1 MTRDEE
7 ITADFPA
14 YALGVLAGEDRRA
27 VEELVERDAEA
38 AEELA
43 EMLETVA
50 EFSARVGTAAP
61 PISVRRQLIS
71 AANAEGGEAYEQSA
85 FSSLVSHL
93 ENRITVEETE
103 YEHDLK
109 TIWQRLG
116 NVFTA
121 GRLAFATS
129 IASFAIVGIMA
140 IQLGSDNVQLNRKVT
155 DMEREV
161 ATTYAHAQNLLNDMS
176 STEQMLTHA
185 HERISK
191 QDQEIVR
198 MSELN
203 DALRTSM
210 NDQISLTYAT
220 LRNEYNTPEWQPD
233 AALAGNGYAYLLE
246 HHRRPLG
253 ALVVGGVE
261 SAPPGE
267 EYRLYLVREGDDPVY
282 TASFNLN
289 QAGYGTVLFELTL
302 PLSLYDGAHITL
314 ERIDDPPDPSLALP
328 ENRFKPQ

>member
-14 YALGVLAGEDRRA
+14 YALGVLEGEDRRA
-27 VEELVERDAEA
+27 VEELVERDSEA

-161 ATTYAHAQNLLNDMS
+161 ANTYAHAQNLLNDMS

>member
-1 MTRDEE
+1 MTREEE
-7 ITADFPA
+7 IIAGFPA
-14 YALGVLAGEDRRA
+14 YALGALDDEAQRA
-27 VEELVERDAEA
+27 VEELVERDQDA

-50 EFSARVGTAAP
+50 EFSARIGEAEPPLALRRRLVSTAD
-61 PISVRRQLIS
+61 
-71 AANAEGGEAYEQSA
+71 AEGGAAHQASA

-93 ENRITVEETE
+93 ENRITIEEEE
-103 YEHDLK
+103 YEHEPK
-109 TIWQRLG
+109 NIWQRLG
-116 NVFTA
+116 SVFTA

-129 IASFAIVGIMA
+129 IASFAIVGITA
-140 IQLGSDNVQLNRKVT
+140 IQLGTDNVQLNRKVT
-155 DMEREV
+155 DVEREV
-161 ATTYAHAQNLLNDMS
+161 ATAYAYAQEILDDMS

-198 MSELN
+198 MTELN

-220 LRNEYNTPEWQPD
+220 LRNEYNSPDWQPD
-233 AALAGNGYAYLLE
+233 ATLAGNGYAYLLE
-246 HHRRPLG
+246 HQRRPIG

-261 SAPPGE
+261 KAPPGE
-267 EYRLYLVREGDDPVY
+267 EYRLYLVREGNEPFY
-282 TASFNLN
+282 AASFNLN

-302 PLSLYDGAHITL
+302 PLSLYDGAHITR
-314 ERIDDPPDPSLALP
+314 ERVADSPDPSLALP

>member
-1 MTRDEE
+1 MTRDED

-14 YALGVLAGEDRRA
+14 YALGVLEGEDRRA

-50 EFSARVGTAAP
+50 EFSARIGTAAP

-161 ATTYAHAQNLLNDMS
+161 ANTYAHAQNLLNDMS

>member
-1 MTRDEE
+1 MTRDQE
-7 ITADFPA
+7 IIADLPA
-14 YALGVLAGEDRRA
+14 YALGALDEEGQRA
-27 VEELVERDAEA
+27 VEELIERDAEA

-43 EMLETVA
+43 EMLDTVA
-50 EFSARVGTAAP
+50 EFSSRIGEASP
-61 PISVRRQLIS
+61 PIALRRRVVS
-71 AANAEGGEAYEQSA
+71 AANAEGGKAHEASA

-93 ENRITVEETE
+93 ENRITIEETE

-140 IQLGSDNVQLNRKVT
+140 IQLGTDNTQLNRKVST
-155 DMEREV
+155 IEREV
-161 ATTYAHAQNLLNDMS
+161 ATTYAYAQGLLDDMS
-176 STEQMLTHA
+176 STEQMLTRA
-185 HERISK
+185 HERISQ

-198 MSELN
+198 MTELN
-203 DALRTSM
+203 DAIRTSM

-220 LRNEYNTPEWQPD
+220 LRNEYNSPDWQPD
-233 AALAGNGYAYLLE
+233 AALTGNGYAYLLE

-261 SAPPGE
+261 KAPSGE
-267 EYRLYLVREGDDPVY
+267 EYRLYLLREDDEPFY
-282 TASFNLN
+282 AASFNLN

-302 PLSLYDGAHITL
+302 PLSLYDGAHITR
-314 ERIDDPPDPSLALP
+314 ERIADPPDPSLALP